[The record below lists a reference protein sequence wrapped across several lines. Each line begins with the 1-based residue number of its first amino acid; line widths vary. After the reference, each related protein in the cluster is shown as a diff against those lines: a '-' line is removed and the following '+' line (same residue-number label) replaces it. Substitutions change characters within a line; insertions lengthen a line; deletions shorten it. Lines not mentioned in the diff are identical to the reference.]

1 MPSHFCPHN
10 ISDIGGVTITKI
22 KLAFFRIK
30 FVIFSSTQVYVT
42 YEEEK
47 NKFKNFSL
55 QKRNFY
61 LSVGASQVGVYQ
73 GLDYYTGL
81 SCY

>member
-1 MPSHFCPHN
+1 MLIYFYHDVIPSN
-10 ISDIGGVTITKI
+10 
-22 KLAFFRIK
+22 
-30 FVIFSSTQVYVT
+30 FVIFFTTQVYVT

-47 NKFKNFSL
+47 NKSKNFSL

-81 SCY
+81 SCS